1 MSVDKDVLAV
11 LKTMAAPVEE
21 ARLAKLKAKHNRLTQ
36 RQVETQL
43 ELLADVVEQVIP
55 RTHPLFNAVLL
66 ETAILK
72 VSQEHE
78 QPEDESF
85 LGEDW

>member
-1 MSVDKDVLAV
+1 M
-11 LKTMAAPVEE
+11 PVCKAEKF
-21 ARLAKLKAKHNRLTQ
+21 KLGHY
-36 RQVETQL
+36 
-43 ELLADVVEQVIP
+43 LLADVVEQVIP